1 MCQKKLR
8 CHGNCNSCSRRIRPG
23 QPSASFLAPCSS
35 VLVFSP
41 IGCRLCHSTSN
52 SIIKSDGNRQSLRE
66 GFFFLIEKYH
76 VAFRLFFLRFCILFL
91 VHFLLFRL
99 YPSLTYSSLLRR
111 RPFIVYFL
119 LILFAFSFRSFDSEK
134 RDIFCL
140 SIVCL

>member
-1 MCQKKLR
+1 MATATHVPAVSGQGSPAL
-8 CHGNCNSCSRRIRPG
+8 HFQLHVHPFSCSPLLDAGCVIQQVTR
-23 QPSASFLAPCSS
+23 SF
-35 VLVFSP
+35 
-41 IGCRLCHSTSN
+41 
-52 SIIKSDGNRQSLRE
+52 KSDDNRQSLRE

-76 VAFRLFFLRFCILFL
+76 VAFRLFFIRFCITFLFHFFLFL
-91 VHFLLFRL
+91 L